1 MTDYDLTIIGGG
13 SAGLVLAVAGAKL
26 GKKTALIEKHRIGGD
41 CLWTGCVPSKALL
54 KVAKVAN
61 EIQHAE
67 KYGFF
72 CEGEV
77 FNRAPDFQQAMA
89 YVRSTQQKIEEEHD
103 NPERFRDMGVD
114 VIFGSGRFMS
124 PQRFVVKGAGENHA
138 YRAGEANSGEMRTL
152 TSKKFVISTGS
163 RPAVPP
169 IPGIENCD
177 YLDSETVWELEELP
191 KRLLVVG
198 AGPIGV
204 ELGQAFHR
212 LGAAVTIA
220 QRGNRILTK
229 EDADVSACL
238 LDCLREEGIT
248 IRLNTQITR
257 IDNHI
262 ASAAVGRGPVPRHP
276 QSSPG
281 NVVNPN
287 ASAAVGR
294 GPVPRHPQNSQGNID
309 SHNASAAVGRGP
321 VPHAQSSPGNLD
333 NPNAS
338 ATVGRGPVPRHP
350 QSSPENAVNVTFRH
364 DKNSTTEQQ
373 FDKILIAA
381 GRAPNVEGLGLEEL
395 GVNVSKRGIEVNNKL
410 QTRVKNIYAAGDVI
424 GHYLFTHVA
433 AYQAQLLLRNIF
445 FPLSRTI
452 DYSIVPWTTFCEP
465 EVARCGLTEAEARE
479 KYGDVDVFTLPQADV
494 DRAVAEGETRGFTKV
509 IASRWRGKIL
519 GVHLV
524 GANAGEV
531 LHEYVLAM
539 QHGIPL
545 HKLSG
550 MMHVY
555 PTFSS
560 SVWRVAGKWFSES
573 TPIQLFRKLISS

>member
-72 CEGEV
+72 REGEV

-103 NPERFRDMGVD
+103 NPERFREMGVD
-114 VIFGSGRFMS
+114 VIFGSGRFTS
-124 PQRFVVKGAGENHA
+124 PQRFVVNGGGET
-138 YRAGEANSGEMRTL
+138 RTL

-238 LDCLREEGIT
+238 LNCLREEGIT

-257 IDNHI
+257 IDNPI
-262 ASAAVGRGPVPRHP
+262 ASAAVWRGPVPRHP
-276 QSSPG
+276 QSS
-281 NVVNPN
+281 
-287 ASAAVGR
+287 
-294 GPVPRHPQNSQGNID
+294 QG
-309 SHNASAAVGRGP
+309 H
-321 VPHAQSSPGNLD
+321 
-333 NPNAS
+333 
-338 ATVGRGPVPRHP
+338 
-350 QSSPENAVNVTFRH
+350 AVNVTFLD
-364 DKNSTTEQQ
+364 DKNSTTEQE

-445 FPLSRTI
+445 FPLARTI
-452 DYSIVPWTTFCEP
+452 DYSVVPWTTFCEP

-573 TPIQLFRKLISS
+573 TPIQLFRKLISH

>member
-1 MTDYDLTIIGGG
+1 MTEYDLTIIGGG

-72 CEGEV
+72 LDGEV
-77 FNRAPDFQQAMA
+77 FNRAPDFQKAMA

-103 NPERFRDMGVD
+103 NPERFREMGVD
-114 VIFGSGRFMS
+114 VIFGSGHFTS
-124 PQRFVVKGAGENHA
+124 PQTFVVNGAVGDL
-138 YRAGEANSGEMRTL
+138 AGTAESGQTRTL

-163 RPAVPP
+163 RPAVPS
-169 IPGIENCD
+169 IPGIETCD
-177 YLDSETVWELEELP
+177 YLDSETLWELEELP

-212 LGAAVTIA
+212 LGAAVTLA
-220 QRGNRILTK
+220 QRSDRILTK

-248 IRLNTQITR
+248 IHLNTQITR
-257 IDNHI
+257 INGH
-262 ASAAVGRGPVPRHP
+262 H
-276 QSSPG
+276 
-281 NVVNPN
+281 
-287 ASAAVGR
+287 
-294 GPVPRHPQNSQGNID
+294 
-309 SHNASAAVGRGP
+309 
-321 VPHAQSSPGNLD
+321 
-333 NPNAS
+333 
-338 ATVGRGPVPRHP
+338 
-350 QSSPENAVNVTFRH
+350 VTFR
-364 DKNSTTEQQ
+364 NGANITEEQ
-373 FDKILIAA
+373 FEKILIAS
-381 GRAPNVEGLGLEEL
+381 GRAPNVEGLGLEEI

-410 QTRVKNIYAAGDVI
+410 QTNVKNIYAAGDVI

-433 AYQAQLLLRNIF
+433 DFQAQLILRNIF
-445 FPLSRTI
+445 FPLSKTI
-452 DYSIVPWTTFCEP
+452 DYAVVPWTTFCEP

-479 KYGDVDVFTLPQADV
+479 KHGDVDVFTLPQADV
-494 DRAVAEGETRGFTKV
+494 DRAIAEGETRGFTKV

-531 LHEYVLAM
+531 IHEYVLAM
-539 QHGIPL
+539 QQGISL
-545 HKLSG
+545 RKLSE
-550 MMHVY
+550 MIHVY

-560 SVWRVAGKWFSES
+560 SVWRIARKWFSEG
-573 TPIQLFRKLISS
+573 TLVRTVRKLIEGVS

>member
-72 CEGEV
+72 REGEV

-89 YVRSTQQKIEEEHD
+89 YVRSTQQQIEEEHD
-103 NPERFRDMGVD
+103 NPERFREMGVD

-124 PQRFVVKGAGENHA
+124 PQRFVVNGAVANHA
-138 YRAGEANSGEMRTL
+138 YRGRTVDSGETRTL

-163 RPAVPP
+163 RPAVQP

-177 YLDSETVWELEELP
+177 YLDSESVWELTELP

-198 AGPIGV
+198 AGPIGI

-212 LGAAVTIA
+212 LGSEVTIV
-220 QRGNRILTK
+220 QRSERILTK

-238 LDCLREEGIT
+238 LNCLREEGIN

-262 ASAAVGRGPVPRHP
+262 ASSTVGQGKPVT
-276 QSSPG
+276 
-281 NVVNPN
+281 
-287 ASAAVGR
+287 
-294 GPVPRHPQNSQGNID
+294 
-309 SHNASAAVGRGP
+309 
-321 VPHAQSSPGNLD
+321 PHAQSSPRN
-333 NPNAS
+333 
-338 ATVGRGPVPRHP
+338 V
-350 QSSPENAVNVTFRH
+350 VNVTFRD
-364 DKNSTTEQQ
+364 DKDGIAEQE

-395 GVNVSKRGIEVNNKL
+395 GVNISKRGIEVNNKL
-410 QTRVKNIYAAGDVI
+410 QTSVKNIYAAGDVI

-433 AYQAQLLLRNIF
+433 DFQAQLILRNIF
-445 FPLSRTI
+445 FPFSKAI
-452 DYSIVPWTTFCEP
+452 DYSVVPWTTFCEP
-465 EVARCGLTEAEARE
+465 EVARCGLSEAEAHE
-479 KYGDVDVFTLPQADV
+479 KYGDVDIFTLSQGDV

-531 LHEYVLAM
+531 IHEYVLAM

-545 HKLSG
+545 RKLSE
-550 MMHVY
+550 MIHVY

-560 SVWRVAGKWFSES
+560 SVWRVARKWFSEG
-573 TPIQLFRKLISS
+573 TLIRTLRRFAHSNRTR